1 MSFKEPSKKPELLSI
16 LQNLTRL
23 VLLVA
28 VLGVI
33 TAVQLTRPQ
42 VFSLEQYFPAKP
54 EVTVLEEA
62 AEDVEKIEGGIHM
75 ATGLVYDERFE
86 IVRASCTA
94 CHSAKLI
101 TQNRMSRENWKK
113 TIVWMQETQKLWDL
127 GPNEDKILDYLAEH
141 YAPKDFGRRKN
152 LEVEE
157 WYMLEL

>member
-1 MSFKEPSKKPELLSI
+1 MRFALIAKDKPGALEVRKA
-16 LQNLTRL
+16 NRDAH
-23 VLLVA
+23 VA
-28 VLGVI
+28 YLKS
-33 TAVQLTRPQ
+33 TDA
-42 VFSLEQYFPAKP
+42 
-54 EVTVLEEA
+54 
-62 AEDVEKIEGGIHM
+62 VEKIEGGIHV

-127 GPNEDKILDYLAEH
+127 GPNEDKILDYLAEY

-152 LEVEE
+152 LDIEE